1 MINFIFYAFFLGWA
15 IFSFIYVNRKK
26 KNQSVYEYVYNS
38 IPSVFTTL
46 GILGTFVGI
55 FVGLQEF
62 EVQNITQS
70 IPKLLEGMKTAF
82 STSIIGIIL
91 SIGFGKWSQIVAEK
105 VDIKNGEVAVDDE
118 ISALKEILS
127 EIKKQNE
134 ISSVFF
140 TDLKKENELFRIV
153 QNQTA
158 LEKIKLLTDLKQ
170 EFSNQSKE
178 ISITNSE
185 IEKLRTEQNQN
196 SKENK
201 ELISGIGGIMVEN
214 SQKMEKKF
222 DEFSELLR
230 KNNTE
235 ALVEV
240 MKKVTEEFNKQMS
253 ALINKLIQENFEELN
268 QSVKNL
274 NTWQQ
279 ENKEM
284 IASLTEQF
292 TKVSKD
298 FETSASSVKVITQN
312 TEKLVNDESHLSRLI
327 KELQKVMIDDSK
339 FTQITSKVSE
349 TVATLEKN
357 TKAFDETTNKLNNW
371 VKNQMNF
378 TDSVAVLLTK
388 LEDVKN
394 VKDINEVFW
403 KNFEKQLTTSMSQ
416 IEKASNKLT
425 DDLEEINNEFYQQ
438 LNSVLSNFDNAIQ
451 RILKSKDL

>member
-62 EVQNITQS
+62 DVQNITQS

-158 LEKIKLLTDLKQ
+158 LEK
-170 EFSNQSKE
+170 NQV
-178 ISITNSE
+178 IN
-185 IEKLRTEQNQN
+185 R
-196 SKENK
+196 
-201 ELISGIGGIMVEN
+201 
-214 SQKMEKKF
+214 F
-222 DEFSELLR
+222 
-230 KNNTE
+230 E
-235 ALVEV
+235 A
-240 MKKVTEEFNKQMS
+240 
-253 ALINKLIQENFEELN
+253 
-268 QSVKNL
+268 
-274 NTWQQ
+274 
-279 ENKEM
+279 
-284 IASLTEQF
+284 
-292 TKVSKD
+292 
-298 FETSASSVKVITQN
+298 
-312 TEKLVNDESHLSRLI
+312 R
-327 KELQKVMIDDSK
+327 
-339 FTQITSKVSE
+339 
-349 TVATLEKN
+349 
-357 TKAFDETTNKLNNW
+357 
-371 VKNQMNF
+371 
-378 TDSVAVLLTK
+378 
-388 LEDVKN
+388 
-394 VKDINEVFW
+394 VF
-403 KNFEKQLTTSMSQ
+403 
-416 IEKASNKLT
+416 
-425 DDLEEINNEFYQQ
+425 
-438 LNSVLSNFDNAIQ
+438 
-451 RILKSKDL
+451 